1 MGNSRV
7 TSRSYE
13 LSGDSRIKQ
22 YRNLAFASLENLM
35 SGKWNPFSLLGIGT
49 RDISKCVQG
58 EEQSSLISS
67 RISALG
73 VHDSEHPQPHERV

>member
-35 SGKWNPFSLLGIGT
+35 SGKWNPFSLLGTGA

-73 VHDSEHPQPHERV
+73 VHDSEHPQSHERV